1 MVARQ
6 SVCLRR
12 LGEGKRAGEVGFGRL
27 LANEKVT
34 AERVIAG
41 WSEQTAEAV
50 SGRHVLAVQ
59 DTSEI
64 SFKTDAERRRGLG
77 EIGNGNRHGLLV
89 HAMAAVD
96 ADSGMC
102 LGLVG
107 GAIYTRAGRVETP
120 HVKRAP
126 KNKESH
132 RWIDTANQ
140 ARTVLARAATVTV
153 VGDRESDIYP

>member
-1 MVARQ
+1 MFARQ

-12 LGEGKRAGEVGFGRL
+12 LSEGERAGEVGFGRL

-34 AERVIAG
+34 TERVIAG
-41 WSEQTAEAV
+41 WSDQTAGAA
-50 SGRHVLAVQ
+50 SGPHVLAIQ

-64 SFKTDAERRRGLG
+64 HFKTDAERRRGLG
-77 EIGNGNRHGLLV
+77 EVGKGNSHGLLV

-107 GAIYTRAGRVETP
+107 GAIYTRAGRV
-120 HVKRAP
+120 
-126 KNKESH
+126 
-132 RWIDTANQ
+132 
-140 ARTVLARAATVTV
+140 
-153 VGDRESDIYP
+153 